1 MQNDHY
7 KNIDDNISRFLN
19 ELSEKIEKITEKINV
34 SASLEAL
41 SAFAEILKNIPDD
54 IKDTQFFENV
64 QKLQKINLH
73 YEDVIWVVEEFGVNY
88 TKDNWGKLSDGDS
101 SKSPLQQYIAR
112 IIVDQTLDNRE
123 KLIVLLAHMEPLI
136 YETLEMTKTKNSKIK
151 NDVCEVSVKQNSGMT
166 SESFGKV
173 FVLAVVYI
181 VFANTDSYTEKIDT
195 RLPFRNNILH
205 NGIVMYGNDDVG
217 VAYGLL
223 VDLIEILISLN

>member
-1 MQNDHY
+1 MQNDYY
-7 KNIDDNISRFLN
+7 KNIEENISRFLN
-19 ELSEKIEKITEKINV
+19 ELSEKMEKITEKINV

-41 SAFAEILKNIPDD
+41 SVFAELLKNIPDD

-73 YEDVIWVVEEFGVNY
+73 YEDVIWITEEFGVNY
-88 TKDNWGKLSDGDS
+88 SKDNWEKLSDGDS
-101 SKSPLQQYIAR
+101 TKSPLQQYIAR

-151 NDVCEVSVKQNSGMT
+151 TDVCEVSVKQNSGMT

-181 VFANTDSYTEKIDT
+181 VFANTNSYTEIIDT

-205 NGIVMYGNDDVG
+205 NGIVMYGNDDIDL
-217 VAYGLL
+217 AYELL
-223 VDLIEILISLN
+223 VDLIEILMSLD

>member
-1 MQNDHY
+1 M
-7 KNIDDNISRFLN
+7 
-19 ELSEKIEKITEKINV
+19 EKITEKINV

-41 SAFAEILKNIPDD
+41 SVFAELLKNIPDD

-73 YEDVIWVVEEFGVNY
+73 YEDVIWVTEEFGVNY
-88 TKDNWGKLSDGDS
+88 SKDNWEKLSDGDS
-101 SKSPLQQYIAR
+101 TKSPLQQYIAR
-112 IIVDQTLDNRE
+112 IILDQTLDNRE

-151 NDVCEVSVKQNSGMT
+151 TDVCEVSVKQNSGMT

-181 VFANTDSYTEKIDT
+181 VFANTNSYTEIIDI

-205 NGIVMYGNDDVG
+205 NGIVMYGNDDIDL
-217 VAYGLL
+217 AYELL
-223 VDLIEILISLN
+223 VDLIEILMSLD

>member
-1 MQNDHY
+1 MQNDYY
-7 KNIDDNISRFLN
+7 KNIEENISRFLN
-19 ELSEKIEKITEKINV
+19 ELSEKMEKITEKINV
-34 SASLEAL
+34 SASIEAM
-41 SAFAEILKNIPDD
+41 SVFAELLKNIPDD

-73 YEDVIWVVEEFGVNY
+73 YEDVIWVTEELGVNY
-88 TKDNWGKLSDGDS
+88 SKDNWEKLSDGVS
-101 SKSPLQQYIAR
+101 AKSPLQQYIAR

-151 NDVCEVSVKQNSGMT
+151 TDVCEVSVKQNSGMT

-181 VFANTDSYTEKIDT
+181 VFANTNSYTEIIDT

-205 NGIVMYGNDDVG
+205 NGIVVYGNDDIEL
-217 VAYGLL
+217 AYELL
-223 VDLIEILISLN
+223 VDLIEILMSLD

>member
-1 MQNDHY
+1 MQNDYY
-7 KNIDDNISRFLN
+7 KNIEENISRFLN
-19 ELSEKIEKITEKINV
+19 ELSEKMEKITEKINV

-41 SAFAEILKNIPDD
+41 SVFAELLKNIPDD

-73 YEDVIWVVEEFGVNY
+73 YEDVIWVTEEFGVNY
-88 TKDNWGKLSDGDS
+88 SKDNWEKLSDGDS
-101 SKSPLQQYIAR
+101 TKSPLQQYIAR

-151 NDVCEVSVKQNSGMT
+151 TDVCEVSVKQNSGMT

-181 VFANTDSYTEKIDT
+181 VFANTNSYTEIIDT

-205 NGIVMYGNDDVG
+205 NGIVMYGNDDIDL
-217 VAYGLL
+217 AYELL
-223 VDLIEILISLN
+223 VDLIEILMSWD